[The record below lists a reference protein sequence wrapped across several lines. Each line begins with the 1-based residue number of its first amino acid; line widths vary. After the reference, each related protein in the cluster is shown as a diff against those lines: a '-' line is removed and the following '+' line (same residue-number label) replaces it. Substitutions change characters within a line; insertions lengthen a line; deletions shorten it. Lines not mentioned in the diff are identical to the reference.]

1 MKRIVVAAALA
12 FGMLLMG
19 AVSASASTL
28 CTIDPTLGIGTP
40 LQYSTSVSISGTHV
54 YASGTSSTTTFG
66 GALGL

>member
-28 CTIDPTLGIGTP
+28 CTIDPTVGVGTP
-40 LQYSTSVSISGTHV
+40 LSYSLNLSVSGSHV

-66 GALGL
+66 GVLGT